1 MPSVQLVCMTA
12 CAGAADLQRVQR
24 TGDPMM
30 MRLNGLS
37 LFAILLIALT
47 GGLAMG
53 QLPETGPHVD
63 LASNLDSTLDEYTLD
78 FETESVWAGCECQS
92 PSCTSQPRCTSQ
104 SCSTSQPCCNC
115 LHCRQHLLG
124 DWLGLRPCLAGHGII
139 ADLQLTQFY
148 QGVTSG
154 GVNHADAYGGKLDYQ
169 FTFLGEQ
176 LGLWKGFT
184 TILHAETR
192 FGDDVNVDAG
202 SLAFPNINMLYPLPG
217 QHDTA
222 ITGLL
227 FMQALS
233 EKYALAAGKI
243 NTLDLWN
250 MLYPNSGRG
259 IDGFMNLSLVATPTL
274 LRTTNLA
281 MNGAGLLVM
290 EGPQIQ
296 GGLLVYDTT
305 NSSTTVGLS
314 NLFDQG
320 AVILGYW
327 RFPTL
332 YGGLP
337 GSHGFLGNWSSRTYT
352 STDPL
357 SWTII
362 PGQGLSAPQVTGSW
376 ALAYIYDQVFW
387 ADCCDE
393 ERNLRLFSQWALAD
407 GDPSPYRWSFNVAVQ
422 GQGLVPRRPSDTMGV
437 GYFYDE
443 LSTDFKNLV
452 NTLPAVDIENVQG
465 VELYYNAAI
474 TPWFHLTGDLQVI
487 DNQNVADDTAVI
499 LGVRANIDL

>member
-1 MPSVQLVCMTA
+1 MTA
-12 CAGAADLQRVQR
+12 FACAAGLQREQR

-47 GGLAMG
+47 SGLAMG

-63 LASNLDSTLDEYTLD
+63 LASNLESTLDEYTLD
-78 FETESVWAGCECQS
+78 FEAESVWAGCECQS
-92 PSCTSQPRCTSQ
+92 PSCTSQS
-104 SCSTSQPCCNC
+104 SCACQPCHQC
-115 LHCRQHLLG
+115 LQCRQHLLG

-139 ADLQLTQFY
+139 ADLQLIQFY
-148 QGVTSG
+148 QGVASG
-154 GVNHADAYGGKLDYQ
+154 GVNQADAYGGKLDYQ

-192 FGDDVNVDAG
+192 FGDDINVDAG
-202 SLAFPNINMLYPLPG
+202 SLAFPNVNMLYPLPG

-222 ITGLL
+222 ITSLL
-227 FMQALS
+227 FMQTLS
-233 EKYALAAGKI
+233 ERYALAAGKL
-243 NTLDLWN
+243 NLLDLWS

-259 IDGFMNLSLVATPTL
+259 IDGFMNLSMVATPTFI
-274 LRTTNLA
+274 RTTNLA

-296 GGLLVYDTT
+296 GAALVYDTT
-305 NSSTTVGLS
+305 NSSTTAGLS

-327 RFPTL
+327 RFFTE

-352 STDPL
+352 STDPS

-362 PGQGLSAPQVTGSW
+362 PGEGLAAGQVTGSW
-376 ALAYIYDQVFW
+376 GLAYILDQMLWV
-387 ADCCDE
+387 DCCDE
-393 ERNLRLFSQWALAD
+393 NRNLRLFSQWSLAD
-407 GDPSPYRWSFNVAVQ
+407 GDPSLYRWGFNVAIQ
-422 GQGLVPRRPSDTMGV
+422 GQGLVCGRPSDTMGV

-443 LSTDFKNLV
+443 LSSDFKTLV
-452 NTLPAVDIENVQG
+452 SAAPGFDLQNIHGGEI
-465 VELYYNAAI
+465 YYNFAV
-474 TPWFHLTGDLQVI
+474 TPSFHLTADLQVV
-487 DNQNVADDTAVI
+487 DNQNVADDTAII
-499 LGVRANIDL
+499 LGLRAKMDF